1 MLAAP
6 PAVTKKALLF
16 FALRVHLYLWTS
28 DLSLE
33 NVFWFAL

>member
-6 PAVTKKALLF
+6 PAVAKKALLF
-16 FALRVHLYLWTS
+16 FALLVHLYLWTT

-33 NVFWFAL
+33 NVCWFAL